1 MRADIQLARD
11 SPHIGGV
18 EGLGQRSSVAGP
30 QREGPVIEPIEAIE
44 RKLRQGLDCAGGCRR
59 QI

>member
-11 SPHIGGV
+11 VAHIGGV
-18 EGLGQRSSVAGP
+18 EGLGQRGRVAGP
-30 QREGPVIEPIEAIE
+30 QREGAVIEPIETIE

-59 QI
+59 